1 MLYGD
6 IEKIIF
12 WNNMVKSMEINELIN
27 KLLIECSL
35 GKSLSNPVRV
45 TGGLLNRMYKVEC
58 ASGTYAIKMLNPEVM
73 KRSTAMNNHI
83 VAEKVANIAKQ
94 NGVKCLP
101 AKIIN
106 NKTIQECEGIYF
118 LIFDWFDGKP
128 ISDEEVSI
136 DKCKSIAKEL
146 AKIHSISFDE
156 VKQDCRAY
164 YNLELVNW
172 NLYVDKIE
180 NEELKELL
188 KSNIKLFE
196 TLDRKAID
204 SINLIQ
210 DNLVISHKDLDLP
223 NILWNEDDF
232 ILIDWEST
240 GMVNPIM
247 ELIDTAWNW
256 SGGQKYFDIE
266 KFRSFVEEYQKY
278 IGELKDFNIA
288 IDADFKAKFGWLEY
302 NLKRVCG
309 IECIDEEEKLLGE
322 KEVVRSIDEINK
334 FYEYSKQMKI

>member
-1 MLYGD
+1 
-6 IEKIIF
+6 
-12 WNNMVKSMEINELIN
+12 MEINEVIN
-27 KLLIECSL
+27 KLLIDCSL
-35 GKSLSNPVRV
+35 GECLSKPVRV
-45 TGGLLNRMYKVEC
+45 TGGLLNRMYKVETS
-58 ASGTYAIKMLNPEVM
+58 SGTYAIKMLNPEVM
-73 KRSTAMNNHI
+73 KRSTAMNNHM

-128 ISDEEVSI
+128 ISDEEISI

-156 VKQDCRAY
+156 VKKDCKAY
-164 YNLELVNW
+164 YDLNLVNW
-172 NLYVDKIE
+172 NLYLDRID
-180 NEELKELL
+180 NIELKELL
-188 KSNIKLFE
+188 KNDVELYE
-196 TLDRKAID
+196 ELDKKAID
-204 SINLIQ
+204 SLNIIQ
-210 DNLVISHKDLDLP
+210 DNIVISHKDLDLP

-232 ILIDWEST
+232 IIIDWEST

-266 KFRSFVEEYQKY
+266 KFKCFVEEYKSY

-322 KEVVRSIDEINK
+322 KEVIRSIDEINK
-334 FYEYSKQMKI
+334 FYEYSKLMRM

>member
-1 MLYGD
+1 
-6 IEKIIF
+6 
-12 WNNMVKSMEINELIN
+12 MEIHEIIN

-35 GKSLSNPVRV
+35 GECLSKPVRV
-45 TGGLLNRMYKVEC
+45 TGGLLNRIYKVET
-58 ASGTYAIKMLNPEVM
+58 ANGIYAIKMLNPEVM

-106 NKTIQECEGIYF
+106 NKTIQECGGIYF

-128 ISDEEVSI
+128 ISDEEISI

-156 VKQDCRAY
+156 VKKECRAY

-188 KSNIKLFE
+188 KSNISLFE
-196 TLDRKAID
+196 ELDKKAVN

-223 NILWNEDDF
+223 NILWNEEDF
-232 ILIDWEST
+232 IIIDWEST

-256 SGGQKYFDIE
+256 SGGQNYFDIE
-266 KFRSFVEEYQKY
+266 KFKVFIEEYKSY

-288 IDADFKAKFGWLEY
+288 IDADFKSKFGWLEY

-322 KEVVRSIDEINK
+322 REVIRSIDEINK
-334 FYEYSKQMKI
+334 FYEYSKLMKI

>member
-1 MLYGD
+1 
-6 IEKIIF
+6 
-12 WNNMVKSMEINELIN
+12 MEINDVIN
-27 KLLIECSL
+27 KLLIDCSL
-35 GKSLSNPVRV
+35 GECLSNPVRV
-45 TGGLLNRMYKVEC
+45 TGGLLNRMYKVETS
-58 ASGTYAIKMLNPEVM
+58 SGTYAIKLLNPEVM

-106 NKTIQECEGIYF
+106 NKTIQECNGIYF

-128 ISDEEVSI
+128 ISDEEISI

-146 AKIHSISFDE
+146 AKIHNINFDE
-156 VKQDCRAY
+156 VKKECKAY
-164 YNLELVNW
+164 YGLNTVNW

-180 NEELKELL
+180 NVKLKELL
-188 KSNIKLFE
+188 ERNVELFSA
-196 TLDRKAID
+196 LDKKAID
-204 SINLIQ
+204 SINIIQ

-223 NILWNEDDF
+223 NILWNKDDF
-232 ILIDWEST
+232 IIIDWEST

-256 SGGQKYFDIE
+256 SGGQNYFDIE
-266 KFRSFVEEYQKY
+266 KFKCFVEEYQKH
-278 IGELKDFNIA
+278 IGDLKDFNIA

-322 KEVVRSIDEINK
+322 KEVARSIDEINK
-334 FYEYSKQMKI
+334 FYEYIKQMKI

>member
-1 MLYGD
+1 
-6 IEKIIF
+6 
-12 WNNMVKSMEINELIN
+12 MEINESIN
-27 KLLIECSL
+27 KLLIKCSL
-35 GKSLSNPVRV
+35 GKCLNKPIRV
-45 TGGLLNRMYKVEC
+45 TGGLLNRMYKVVTN
-58 ASGTYAIKMLNPEVM
+58 SGTYAIKTLNSEVM

-106 NKTIQECEGIYF
+106 NKTIQECDGKYF
-118 LIFDWFDGKP
+118 LIFNWFDGKP
-128 ISDEEVSI
+128 ISDEEISI

-156 VKQDCRAY
+156 VKQECKAY
-164 YNLELVNW
+164 YDLSLVNW
-172 NLYVDKIE
+172 DLYIE
-180 NEELKELL
+180 RIE
-188 KSNIKLFE
+188 NIKLKNLLKDNIELFKE
-196 TLDRKAID
+196 LDKKAVN

-223 NILWNEDDF
+223 NILWNKDDF
-232 ILIDWEST
+232 IIIDWEST

-256 SGGQKYFDIE
+256 SGGQNCFDIE
-266 KFRSFVEEYQKY
+266 KFRCFIEEYKKY
-278 IGELKDFNIA
+278 IGDLKNFNIA
-288 IDADFKAKFGWLEY
+288 IDAEFKAKFGWLEY

-322 KEVVRSIDEINK
+322 KEVIRTIDEINK
-334 FYEYSKQMKI
+334 FYEYSKLMKI

>member
-1 MLYGD
+1 
-6 IEKIIF
+6 
-12 WNNMVKSMEINELIN
+12 MEINEIIN
-27 KLLIECSL
+27 KLLIDCSL
-35 GKSLSNPVRV
+35 GKCLSNPVRV
-45 TGGLLNRMYKVEC
+45 TGGLLNRMYKVETN
-58 ASGTYAIKMLNPEVM
+58 SGTYAIKMLNPEVM

-128 ISDEEVSI
+128 ISDEKITLE
-136 DKCKSIAKEL
+136 KCKSIAKEL
-146 AKIHSISFDE
+146 AKIHSINFDE
-156 VKQDCRAY
+156 VKQECRAY

-180 NEELKELL
+180 NKELKELL
-188 KSNIKLFE
+188 ESNIELFKE
-196 TLDRKAID
+196 LDKKAID

-232 ILIDWEST
+232 IIIDWEST

-266 KFRSFVEEYQKY
+266 KFKCFIEEYKSD

-322 KEVVRSIDEINK
+322 KEVIRSINEINK
-334 FYEYSKQMKI
+334 FYEYSKLMRM